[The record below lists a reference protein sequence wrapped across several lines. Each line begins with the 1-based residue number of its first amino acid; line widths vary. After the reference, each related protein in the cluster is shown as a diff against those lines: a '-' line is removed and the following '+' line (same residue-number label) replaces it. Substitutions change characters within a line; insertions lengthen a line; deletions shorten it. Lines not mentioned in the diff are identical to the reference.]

1 MKIYREGK
9 EIYEIKDYKQIGKF
23 MEVAIIETTIKS
35 TLPIDIKVGD
45 YVIFDYNNLKY
56 TLYDVYPAKKQAR
69 SSTYGEAFV
78 YDLKFK
84 ADTEQLSICPFLDLV
99 PNDNNLSYSSLP
111 SFSTFENVYGIADRL
126 QANMDYLYPNQWRF
140 DVVDTTDAELLET
153 LSDAR
158 EFAISGESCLEG
170 LRKIYD
176 IWGVGFIHSVED
188 GVNVITIG
196 KSAGKTSMFR
206 YGKGRGLR
214 TIKKNL
220 QNSDQLCTRAYVFG
234 STRNIPARWY
244 NNKGYIGEA
253 QYAPNLMIPPSKWA
267 DGIPQGAYIDAVF
280 DGVNRIEKYGL
291 KIKTLSYD
299 GSDSK
304 KDEIYPSVEKMTAK
318 IIRDAKAV
326 IGENTYIPSPT
337 LYPDNERMDMVL
349 EGSNIADDGTNSEPG
364 YVLHSDK
371 IIKSIEGES
380 ETITI
385 AEKKGETK
393 YELGRNIQRNINICT
408 FDIEKP
414 ASYRI
419 RERLDFVTFKK
430 NDLESTISAILTL
443 QTPSGEYI
451 ELRKLAFTDK
461 LEDSLQI
468 PDSTHELKEAG
479 KYTLILKLGVTW
491 TTDWVVPQIG
501 EDVYLTYNIAETD
514 ITLSRGE
521 RILDNF
527 FTIKIKQI
535 GFDINDYTASSG
547 AFKNIHFRSGMCSGM
562 SFNIAKCNYIEES
575 DAWELKCKRVE
586 DSSISQ
592 RFPNSIFNIAK
603 DDRFVLLDIN
613 MPDLYVYTAMQRLYD
628 TALEDLKHFST
639 PQYVIEPQIDNIQM
653 ARSPQVLKEGMYMAI
668 DDLDIA
674 ILNEEALIDSVTITN
689 RGTDLRSFE
698 VTLRNDKVYNRYNK
712 LADRIADLESTAQK
726 TASNSTITP
735 VQDTSE
741 SKVETPA
748 VGFDESVLEAYI
760 RKDILLETDE
770 QGNPII
776 KKDFLPQLQQGNGI
790 TIDKSVLKVSM
801 KVDNDTFGFND
812 NNELILNKV
821 DGGYL

>member
-1 MKIYREGK
+1 MIIYRDGR
-9 EIYEIKDYKQIGKF
+9 EILEIKDYKQVGKF
-23 MEVAIIETTIKS
+23 MEVATIEATIKS
-35 TLPIDIKVGD
+35 ALPIDIQVGD

-84 ADTEQLSICPFLDLV
+84 ADTEHLSICPFLDLV
-99 PNDNNLSYSSLP
+99 PNDNNLTYSSLP

-126 QANMDYLYPNQWRF
+126 QANLDYLYPNQWRF
-140 DVVDTTDAELLET
+140 DVVDTSDAELLET

-196 KSAGKTSMFR
+196 KSAGKTSLFR

-318 IIRDAKAV
+318 IIRDAKAE

-371 IIKSIEGES
+371 IVKSIEGES

-385 AEKKGETK
+385 A
-393 YELGRNIQRNINICT
+393 
-408 FDIEKP
+408 
-414 ASYRI
+414 
-419 RERLDFVTFKK
+419 
-430 NDLESTISAILTL
+430 
-443 QTPSGEYI
+443 
-451 ELRKLAFTDK
+451 
-461 LEDSLQI
+461 
-468 PDSTHELKEAG
+468 
-479 KYTLILKLGVTW
+479 
-491 TTDWVVPQIG
+491 
-501 EDVYLTYNIAETD
+501 
-514 ITLSRGE
+514 
-521 RILDNF
+521 
-527 FTIKIKQI
+527 
-535 GFDINDYTASSG
+535 
-547 AFKNIHFRSGMCSGM
+547 
-562 SFNIAKCNYIEES
+562 
-575 DAWELKCKRVE
+575 
-586 DSSISQ
+586 
-592 RFPNSIFNIAK
+592 
-603 DDRFVLLDIN
+603 
-613 MPDLYVYTAMQRLYD
+613 
-628 TALEDLKHFST
+628 
-639 PQYVIEPQIDNIQM
+639 
-653 ARSPQVLKEGMYMAI
+653 
-668 DDLDIA
+668 
-674 ILNEEALIDSVTITN
+674 
-689 RGTDLRSFE
+689 
-698 VTLRNDKVYNRYNK
+698 
-712 LADRIADLESTAQK
+712 
-726 TASNSTITP
+726 
-735 VQDTSE
+735 
-741 SKVETPA
+741 
-748 VGFDESVLEAYI
+748 
-760 RKDILLETDE
+760 
-770 QGNPII
+770 
-776 KKDFLPQLQQGNGI
+776 
-790 TIDKSVLKVSM
+790 
-801 KVDNDTFGFND
+801 
-812 NNELILNKV
+812 
-821 DGGYL
+821 